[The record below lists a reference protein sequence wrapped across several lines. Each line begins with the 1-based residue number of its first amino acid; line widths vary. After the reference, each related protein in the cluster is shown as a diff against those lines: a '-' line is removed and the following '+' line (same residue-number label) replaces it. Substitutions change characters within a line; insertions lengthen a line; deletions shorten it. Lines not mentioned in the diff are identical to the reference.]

1 MFQSGPFTINSPLIL
16 ALRNLRARWVRT
28 ILTALGIVV
37 GVAAMVSVN
46 ATNNS
51 TLDSITRF
59 FDETAGQSDL
69 IVEAPVSGERFDET
83 VLNKARRFDAVT
95 AAAPGIVGVT
105 VPADEADAWEEQYSA
120 GGSIVPGTNFWLMGR
135 DIAADAGIHDYQLVA
150 GRLLKP
156 GETSYNILLVDEY
169 AEEKGVEAGEDFA
182 ILTPLDGI
190 VSFRVAGLID
200 KEEIGQ
206 TNEGV
211 IGIAPLNVVQDLFGA
226 AGQIDNI
233 EISVTEEIANN
244 TEALEALR
252 QEMDAALGPDYV
264 VRLPASRGKQ
274 VTDSLQSYQQGLNFF
289 SVVSLF
295 VGSFLIYNAFAM
307 TIVERTREI
316 GMLRAIGVTRRQ
328 VMGLALTEALFLG
341 AAGSFAGVGAGMA
354 LARLLV
360 SGMSGFTGRPID
372 QVAATTEN
380 VVTAV
385 LVGIFV
391 TLVAAVLPAWQAARI
406 SPMAA
411 LHVKGQTDDRRLARA
426 GLKFGPLMMLAA
438 LLVIYE
444 VPLRPKAA
452 FYLGSVMIFTL
463 LLGATLS
470 IPVIAPWIERGIRPF
485 TILIF
490 GSEGRL
496 GSGNVNRARGRT
508 ALTVAALMVG
518 ISMVVGINGLT
529 QSFEADINQWMSTAL
544 GGDLFVQSPLRIKPD
559 VEARLL
565 ALPEIEAVTRTSFA
579 ATQMQTAGGGET
591 AVFIAI
597 DPATYQSV
605 RGLRVQEGPE
615 EAEALR
621 LLAEGDNVF
630 ISADAANKFNLDVGD
645 TVALQTRRG
654 ERDFTIV
661 AIVIDFGAGQTPN
674 FTGSW
679 GDLRRYFGV
688 NEVDSFAVKLAPDAD
703 AAALTDAIENRIGGS
718 QHLSV
723 QTKAEFEAKIQNLS
737 AQAFSLF
744 DVLGLIGLAVAALG
758 VINTMLMNVLERTR
772 ELGGL
777 RSLGMTRRQIRRMIL
792 AEAAAI
798 GLMGGLFGVLFGATL
813 ANVFVVGL
821 RSIGG
826 FVLTSQTPFAP
837 MIYSFF
843 IALVVALLAAW
854 YPAARAG
861 NVNII
866 EAIKHE

>member
-1 MFQSGPFTINSPLIL
+1 
-16 ALRNLRARWVRT
+16 RD
-28 ILTALGIVV
+28 IV
-37 GVAAMVSVN
+37 
-46 ATNNS
+46 
-51 TLDSITRF
+51 
-59 FDETAGQSDL
+59 
-69 IVEAPVSGERFDET
+69 
-83 VLNKARRFDAVT
+83 
-95 AAAPGIVGVT
+95 
-105 VPADEADAWEEQYSA
+105 ADE
-120 GGSIVPGTNFWLMGR
+120 
-135 DIAADAGIHDYQLVA
+135 GIHDYKLVD

-156 GETSYNILLVDEY
+156 GETSYNMLLVDEY
-169 AEEKGVEAGEDFA
+169 AEEKGVEVGEDFA

-190 VSFRVAGLID
+190 VSFRVVGLID

-211 IGIAPLNVVQDLFGA
+211 IGIVPLNVVQELFGA

-233 EISVTEEIANN
+233 EIAVTDEIANN
-244 TEALEALR
+244 TEALETLR
-252 QEMDAALGPDYV
+252 QEMDAALGPDYAV
-264 VRLPASRGKQ
+264 KLPASRGEQ

-452 FYLGSVMIFTL
+452 FYLGSVMIFML